1 MKRCLQCHRVETDEA
16 LKFCRVD
23 GTTLISDSG
32 AVSGDAGTAKF
43 GSGAVSSEIET
54 SVLPHRTDADINRPT
69 APTTVLPATATPGT
83 TSELTKPK
91 RRGIL
96 FGLIAVVVLGVVIG
110 GYLFLTR
117 KTTAAIQSI
126 AVMPFVNESGNAELD
141 YLSDGITETLIKSL
155 SNLPNVNVKPRSS
168 VFRYKGKDTDLRT
181 IGRELNVQ
189 AILNGRVT
197 QHGDELS
204 LSLELVDVQK
214 DKVIWTEQYQ
224 RKTSDLVSLQ
234 SEIAR
239 DISTKLKSKLSGAE
253 ETKVSKTATADPE
266 AYQAYLKGRYYWNRR
281 TAENIKKAIE
291 QFKIATDRDPNY
303 ALAFVG
309 LADCY
314 VVSNEYAGVPTSE
327 TVPRARSY
335 AERALSLDPQLAE
348 PHATLGWANES
359 LWQWAEAEKEFKRA
373 IELNPNYPTAYHWY
387 SIFLRNMGR
396 YDESATIITRAH
408 ELDPLSSVISVNVS
422 RVDQVQNN
430 HAASIENSLKI
441 IELDPNFGAAYQY
454 LGLSYL
460 KQGRDAEAIAAAEKA
475 VEITKR
481 SGVTL
486 GDLGHI
492 YAATGKQTQARS
504 VISELEDQY
513 ARKKAI
519 GQDIAAVYAGLGEKD
534 KAFEWLERDFQVQ
547 NDRLPNI
554 RWELQFESLRDDP
567 RFKEMLKRMNLPE

>member
-1 MKRCLQCHRVETDEA
+1 MKRCPQCNRLESDEA

-96 FGLIAVVVLGVVIG
+96 FGLIAVVVLGIGIG
-110 GYLFLTR
+110 GYFYFTR

-309 LADCY
+309 LAD
-314 VVSNEYAGVPTSE
+314 S
-327 TVPRARSY
+327 TV
-335 AERALSLDPQLAE
+335 
-348 PHATLGWANES
+348 
-359 LWQWAEAEKEFKRA
+359 
-373 IELNPNYPTAYHWY
+373 
-387 SIFLRNMGR
+387 
-396 YDESATIITRAH
+396 
-408 ELDPLSSVISVNVS
+408 
-422 RVDQVQNN
+422 
-430 HAASIENSLKI
+430 ASIETAVVPTG
-441 IELDPNFGAAYQY
+441 EQFRRRGPFV
-454 LGLSYL
+454 
-460 KQGRDAEAIAAAEKA
+460 GRA
-475 VEITKR
+475 
-481 SGVTL
+481 
-486 GDLGHI
+486 
-492 YAATGKQTQARS
+492 
-504 VISELEDQY
+504 
-513 ARKKAI
+513 
-519 GQDIAAVYAGLGEKD
+519 
-534 KAFEWLERDFQVQ
+534 
-547 NDRLPNI
+547 
-554 RWELQFESLRDDP
+554 
-567 RFKEMLKRMNLPE
+567 